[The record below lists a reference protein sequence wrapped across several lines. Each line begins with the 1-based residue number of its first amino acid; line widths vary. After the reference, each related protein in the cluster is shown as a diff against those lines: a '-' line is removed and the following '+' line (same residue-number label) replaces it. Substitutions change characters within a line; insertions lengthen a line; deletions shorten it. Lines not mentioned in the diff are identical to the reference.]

1 MKSHFSD
8 IGIACACVLQ
18 HMKNVDRACVR
29 RGQKMMMI
37 VCIRFTNE
45 TVAARD
51 AKEKF
56 ARGNGYTQHTATD
69 KEVKGDECVLHT

>member
-1 MKSHFSD
+1 
-8 IGIACACVLQ
+8 
-18 HMKNVDRACVR
+18 MKNVDRACVR
-29 RGQKMMMI
+29 RGQKKMMMMI

-51 AKEKF
+51 AREKF

-69 KEVKGDECVLHT
+69 KEVKGDECAFCNT